1 MVMIFN
7 SELLEIRG
15 RKPIPISW
23 LSAIILLLG
32 RKIKKKLP
40 RLHKTVRGVLLVR
53 PRGKKH
59 VGWIV
64 GNSTCYT
71 RLLINEFPVMFP
83 LAIECFFLY
92 SSVNEIIYLPV

>member
-1 MVMIFN
+1 MIFN

-23 LSAIILLLG
+23 FSAIILLLG

-40 RLHKTVRGVLLVR
+40 RLHKTVRGVTLVR

-71 RLLINEFPVMFP
+71 RLLINELPVMFP
-83 LAIECFFLY
+83 LESFFLY
-92 SSVNEIIYLPV
+92 SSVNEVIYLPV

>member
-23 LSAIILLLG
+23 LSTILLFLLG

-59 VGWIV
+59 VGWIA

-83 LAIECFFLY
+83 LKCFFLY